1 MKCHVFIS
9 VNYRARLDEW
19 NDPSGACASCT
30 LWLLIL
36 LPLLP
41 GDSDLVE
48 LDGGAS
54 WFCLG
59 LGARDALFP
68 RAPSE
73 YSLLG
78 ESLVGERIF
87 SGFGG
92 GGLSRSENKSRS
104 IIQSVNESIDY
115 CSLLSWQD
123 PRFLL
128 LRRQNTHF
136 RGQTIRQKS
145 HARGQAIPPAAQSN
159 RWRC

>member
-1 MKCHVFIS
+1 MDWKLIKFSNSRVCPLLQLYLSWGFLWTIHWSSFSTPSVPTPPAVKCHVFIS

-104 IIQSVNESIDY
+104 IIQSVN
-115 CSLLSWQD
+115 
-123 PRFLL
+123 
-128 LRRQNTHF
+128 
-136 RGQTIRQKS
+136 
-145 HARGQAIPPAAQSN
+145 
-159 RWRC
+159 